1 MSKKE
6 KKDRGKNRQYLHNPY
21 PSDGQDREANR

>member
-6 KKDRGKNRQYLHNPY
+6 RKGKKQKYLHNPY